1 MTKQPMPRGAQAG
14 VFQVDF
20 ESLIKVLG
28 ENLYANPKA
37 AVRELIQ
44 NASDSCVRRGVVQPF
59 APAIHIKSDREQRL
73 LTVDDNGAGMVQE
86 EVIRYLASIGGG
98 GTREARKR
106 LSTSDQRAANMLIGQ
121 FGIGFLSTFVV
132 ADRVIVDTCSING
145 SIPVNWVC
153 EGSAEYQIG
162 LGERA
167 EPGTRVTLFLKQA
180 HYDLLDEET
189 LHSAIVRYADFI
201 AYPIYLNGSPK
212 PVNRM
217 NAPWHVDGTEAEYAE
232 YIKHRYGVAPLAL
245 EPIAIERDDL
255 QVQGVLFI
263 PPRKVEFKRRLRSAD
278 LFLKRMYVGEDL
290 QILPE
295 WAGFVCAVFDCPT
308 LDLVASREAVISERP
323 SYKALQAYLGQAV
336 NAFIRRLAERERPT
350 FLEVIR
356 QHDWPVLYGAIKNN
370 DFFDEVKD
378 LIPIPSDAG
387 QLTVPKYLERA
398 PARLGG
404 IKTIFYVPGDQPL
417 GQQQSNL
424 FKARGVPVFQA
435 DMVFEQFLK
444 KYAERGENIGLR
456 QMVSGVIELM
466 EFAEGPKWRALEGRY
481 QNLGIVAKAVRFHPP
496 EMPAMAVRQADYDQ
510 ERLIEQIVDGS
521 RTLLDFMGRV
531 GKEKSDAY
539 GLCFNVDNPIMQR
552 LADYDGDPTVLRTA
566 LRGIHASALLAAGV
580 ELTPDL
586 SQEVAHAQMRVVEL
600 LLEQSTRIDTGE
612 TVGPYAPSQYEMA
625 EKLTP
630 TPALPPSLP
639 DFSDLQALLDELTEA
654 EETEETDVAPSS
666 PSGPSDPAD
675 WIGEDVELGDAQ
687 DPGSRPVLPPDSPA
701 DPETFLQ
708 KLLRRFTQ

>member
-1 MTKQPMPRGAQAG
+1 MKSQSIPSEVQTGS
-14 VFQVDF
+14 FQIDF
-20 ESLIKVLG
+20 ESLIKVLS
-28 ENLYANPKA
+28 ENLYTNPKSA
-37 AVRELIQ
+37 LRELIQ
-44 NASDSCVRRGVVQPF
+44 NASDSCVRRGVEQSF
-59 APAIHIKSDREQRL
+59 MPAIQIKYDRGHHL
-73 LTVDDNGAGMVQE
+73 LTVDDNGAGMVQD

-98 GTREARKR
+98 RTRDERKR

-132 ADRVIVDTCSING
+132 ADCVLVETCSMHG
-145 SIPVNWVC
+145 SVPVYWLC

-162 LGERA
+162 LGERT

-189 LHSAIVRYADFI
+189 LRTTIVRYADFI
-201 AYPIYLNGSPK
+201 AFPIYLNDSPK

-255 QVQGVLFI
+255 QVQGALFI

-290 QILPE
+290 LILPE

-308 LDLVASREAVISERP
+308 LDLVASRESVISERP
-323 SYKALQAYLGQAV
+323 SYKVLQAFLAQTV
-336 NAFIRRLAERERPT
+336 NVFIRRLAECERPI

-356 QHDWPVLYGAIKNN
+356 QHDWPVLYGAIKND

-387 QLTVPKYLERA
+387 QLTVPKYLERVS
-398 PARLGG
+398 ARLDN
-404 IKTIFYVPGDQPL
+404 IKTLYYVPGDQPL
-417 GQQQSNL
+417 GQQQTSL
-424 FKARGVPVFQA
+424 FKARGVPIFQA

-444 KYAERGENIGLR
+444 KYANRVENIGLR

-466 EFAEGPKWRALEGRY
+466 EYAEGPKWRALEARY
-481 QNLGIVAKAVRFHPP
+481 QNLGIVAKAVHFYPP
-496 EMPAMAVRQADYDQ
+496 EMAAMAVRQADYDQ
-510 ERLIEQIVDGS
+510 ERLIEQIVEGS

-531 GKEKSDAY
+531 GREKSDAY

-566 LRGIHASALLAAGV
+566 LRAIYASALLAAGV
-580 ELTPDL
+580 ELTPEL
-586 SQEVAHAQMRVVEL
+586 SQEVSHAQMRIIEL
-600 LLEQSTRIDTGE
+600 LLEQSTRIETGE
-612 TVGPYAPSQYEMA
+612 IVGPYAGSRYEMTA
-625 EKLTP
+625 QLALEPSTP
-630 TPALPPSLP
+630 PPLADLSDAVALVDEDAGLNNTQALDIPPAPLNEPPSG
-639 DFSDLQALLDELTEA
+639 S
-654 EETEETDVAPSS
+654 ETS
-666 PSGPSDPAD
+666 
-675 WIGEDVELGDAQ
+675 
-687 DPGSRPVLPPDSPA
+687 
-701 DPETFLQ
+701 FQ
-708 KLLRRFTQ
+708 KFLRRFKK

>member
-1 MTKQPMPRGAQAG
+1 MTTRPMPRGAQAG

-44 NASDSCVRRGVVQPF
+44 NASDSCVRRGVDQPF
-59 APAIHIKSDREQRL
+59 IPAIHIKCDREQHL

-98 GTREARKR
+98 RTREERKR
-106 LSTSDQRAANMLIGQ
+106 LSTSDQHAASMLIGQ

-132 ADRVIVDTCSING
+132 ADRVIVDTYSMNG
-145 SIPVNWVC
+145 SMPVNWVC

-162 LGERA
+162 LSERG
-167 EPGTRVTLFLKQA
+167 EPGTRVTLLLKPA

-189 LHSAIVRYADFI
+189 LREVIVRYADFI
-201 AYPIYLNGSPK
+201 AFPIYLNGAPK

-232 YIKHRYGVAPLAL
+232 YIKHRYGVAPLTL
-245 EPIAIERDDL
+245 EPIVVERDDL
-255 QVQGVLFI
+255 QVQGALFI
-263 PPRKVEFKRRLRSAD
+263 PPRKVEFRRRLRSAD
-278 LFLKRMYVGEDL
+278 LFLRRMYVGEDL

-295 WAGFVCAVFDCPT
+295 WAGFVCAVLDCPT

-323 SYKALQAYLGQAV
+323 SYKALQSCLGQTAS
-336 NAFIRRLAERERPT
+336 AFVRRLAERERPT

-356 QHDWPVLYGAIKNN
+356 QHDWPVLYGAIKND

-387 QLTVPKYLERA
+387 QLTVPKYLERV

-404 IKTIFYVPGDQPL
+404 IKTIYYVPGDQPL
-417 GQQQSNL
+417 GQQQSSL

-444 KYAERGENIGLR
+444 KYVERGENLGLR

-466 EFAEGPKWRALEGRY
+466 EYAEGPKWRALEARY
-481 QNLGIVAKAVRFHPP
+481 QNLGIVAKAVRFYPP

-510 ERLIEQIVDGS
+510 ERLIEQIVEGS
-521 RTLLDFMGRV
+521 RTLFDFMGRV

-580 ELTPDL
+580 ELTPEL

-600 LLEQSTRIDTGE
+600 LLEQATRIETGE
-612 TVGPYAPSQYEMA
+612 TIGPYAPSQYEVA
-625 EKLTP
+625 DEP
-630 TPALPPSLP
+630 ASESAPRSTPADPP
-639 DFSDLQALLDELTEA
+639 DWKALLDDLVGLVETQPD
-654 EETEETDVAPSS
+654 EEGWT
-666 PSGPSDPAD
+666 G
-675 WIGEDVELGDAQ
+675 
-687 DPGSRPVLPPDSPA
+687 
-701 DPETFLQ
+701 F
-708 KLLRRFTQ
+708 